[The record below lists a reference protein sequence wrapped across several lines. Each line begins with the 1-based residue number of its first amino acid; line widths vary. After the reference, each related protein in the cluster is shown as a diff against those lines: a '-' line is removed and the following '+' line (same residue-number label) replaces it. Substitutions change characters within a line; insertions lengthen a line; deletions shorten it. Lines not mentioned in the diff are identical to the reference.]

1 MIWKPDPASRALRFQ
16 FACSILAN
24 SKKTVHESSVKSLLS
39 MRGMLLRYKCSSD
52 PKHRA
57 QRSYL
62 WRQLKKKLH
71 CRAHKWPLFTVES
84 VLNLTFQTVK
94 RSNLVKCYPILGK
107 TAEVNDCGR
116 ITAINNI
123 DMFPLFANNSSSCS
137 ALYLIYRCA
146 LGTAGSVMTIGLSI
160 NWCSNSKTKSCIT
173 SRNRKLGC
181 SDLKSF
187 TWFSQ
192 ILLFSSSLKTTKGG
206 SDHRLIVSLLR
217 TFDSI
222 VVKVVFLYICLRCV
236 QERKLI
242 FKARS

>member
-1 MIWKPDPASRALRFQ
+1 MLRKLCAKLDTFVTCVTIRPIFCTKRPD
-16 FACSILAN
+16 
-24 SKKTVHESSVKSLLS
+24 
-39 MRGMLLRYKCSSD
+39 Y
-52 PKHRA
+52 KHRA
-57 QRSYL
+57 QRSYF
-62 WRQLKKKLH
+62 WWQLKKKLH
-71 CRAHKWPLFTVES
+71 GRAHKWPLFTVES

-94 RSNLVKCYPILGK
+94 RSTLVKCYPILGK
-107 TAEVNDCGR
+107 TAEGNDCGR
-116 ITAINNI
+116 ITVINI
-123 DMFPLFANNSSSCS
+123 DMFPLFANNFNNNNNSSCS
-137 ALYLIYRCA
+137 ALCLIYRCA

-173 SRNRKLGC
+173 SQNRKLGC

-222 VVKVVFLYICLRCV
+222 VVKAVFLYICLRCV